1 MIEIPTKEV
10 SQRLLVDNPWWAT
23 DQGVDPYFAQLPRR
37 SYFGLFKDVALQ
49 TEVHRAVVL
58 MGPRRVGKTV
68 MIHHLIHNLLE
79 TGTQADKILYVS
91 ADTPTYTGLGLEN
104 LLSLFLERN
113 NINRFNDCFIFI
125 DEIQY
130 VKNWEIQLKS
140 LVDTYRSFR
149 FIVSGS
155 AAAALRL
162 KSQESGAGRF
172 TDFMLP
178 PLTFSEYLRFT
189 KKEAALVEA
198 VEINGKQDYRALDI
212 KTLNTEFINYLNYG
226 GYPEAA
232 MNLAIRENP
241 GRYIKNDI
249 IDKVLLKDLPSLYG
263 IQNIQELNK
272 LLLTIAYN
280 TGNEI
285 SLDALSQSS
294 GVAKNT
300 IKRYLEYLE
309 AAFLT
314 ITIDRVDDACKTFKR
329 QNYFKVYLANPSMR
343 AALFHNIQDDDELVG
358 NLAETA
364 IISQWLHWERANSI
378 KYARWKNGEV
388 DVVHINPRTL
398 KPSWAYEVK
407 WSDHYYNHPEKLKS
421 LLRFTKKNEL
431 FGRVGATTKTE
442 SGTTEV
448 SGIEIRH
455 FPCSLHCYRIG
466 RNITEGRAP

>member
-1 MIEIPTKEV
+1 MLEIPVEEV
-10 SQRLLVDNPWWAT
+10 ARRLLVDNPWWEQ
-23 DQGVDPYFAQLPRR
+23 DKGIDPFFEQLPRR
-37 SYFGLFKDVALQ
+37 SYFDLFKEVALQ
-49 TEVHRAVVL
+49 KQVRRALVL

-68 MIHHLIHNLLE
+68 MIHHLVHDLLDQGE
-79 TGTQADKILYVS
+79 PRNRILYIS
-91 ADTPTYTGLGLEN
+91 ADTPTYTGLGLEK
-104 LLSLFLERN
+104 LVDLFLERN
-113 NINRFNDCFIFI
+113 NIGRYDECFIFI

-130 VKNWEIQLKS
+130 VQDWEIQLKS

-155 AAAALRL
+155 AAAALKL
-162 KSQESGAGRF
+162 KSKESGAGRF

-178 PLTFSEYLRFT
+178 PLTFSEYLRFIG
-189 KKEAALVEA
+189 KEAALIETVPMA
-198 VEINGKQDYRALDI
+198 NTLDYRTNDI
-212 KTLNTEFINYLNYG
+212 ATLNTEFINYLNYG

-232 MNLAIRENP
+232 MNTAIQENP
-241 GRYIKNDI
+241 ARYIKNDI

-272 LLLTIAYN
+272 LLSTIAYN

-300 IKRYLEYLE
+300 IKKYLEYLE
-309 AAFLT
+309 ASFLT
-314 ITIDRVDDACKTFKR
+314 ITIHRVDDVCKSFKR

-343 AALFHNIQDDDELVG
+343 AALFHNIEDHDEMVG

-364 IISQWLHWERANSI
+364 IICQWLHWERANTI
-378 KYARWKNGEV
+378 RYARWKNGEV
-388 DVVHINPRTL
+388 DIVHVNPRTQ

-407 WSDHYYNHPEKLKS
+407 WSDMYFQHPEKLKS
-421 LLRFTKKNEL
+421 LIKFTQKNDL
-431 FGRVGATTKTE
+431 LGRVGATTKTM
-442 SGTTEV
+442 SGNTEV
-448 SGIEIRH
+448 SGVQIKQ
-455 FPCSLHCYRIG
+455 FPCSLHCYKIG